1 MFSNKLRGLYFIV
14 GESQFLSRDFDNVLS
29 KSLDLGLNLLQYRF
43 DSENFFIEH
52 EEKILNVIDKVKS
65 YESINIVNNF
75 YTLLDRFSFDGIHLG
90 QSDIPLDLVKYISND
105 KIIGVSCYNNLDL
118 AKDAVRYDIDYVSF
132 GSYTHSLTK
141 QNAKKMNK
149 KELKKVSN
157 FSLLPKTIIGGI
169 DLSNIDDYELK
180 NFEMIAASKGIM
192 ECNDLDKLFM
202 LAKQQ

>member
-14 GESQFLSRDFDNVLS
+14 GESQFLSHDFDNILS

-43 DSENFFIEH
+43 NSENFFIEH
-52 EEKILNVIDKVKS
+52 EEKILNAIDKVKS

-75 YTLLDRFSFDGIHLG
+75 YTVLDRFSFDGIHLG

-105 KIIGVSCYNNLDL
+105 KIIGVSCYNNFNL

-169 DLSNIDDYELK
+169 DLSNIDDQELK

-202 LAKQQ
+202 LAKK

>member
-1 MFSNKLRGLYFIV
+1 MLSNKLRGLYFIV
-14 GESQFLSRDFDNVLS
+14 GESQFLSHDFDNILS

-43 DSENFFIEH
+43 DSEDFFIEH
-52 EEKILNVIDKVKS
+52 EEKILNAIDKVKS

-75 YTLLDRFSFDGIHLG
+75 YTVLDRFSFDGIHLG

-105 KIIGVSCYNNLDL
+105 KIIGVSCYNNFNL

-132 GSYTHSLTK
+132 GSYTHSITK

-169 DLSNIDDYELK
+169 DLSNIDDQELK
-180 NFEMIAASKGIM
+180 NFEMIAASRGIM

-202 LAKQQ
+202 LAKK

>member
-1 MFSNKLRGLYFIV
+1 MLSNKLRGLYFIV
-14 GESQFLSRDFDNVLS
+14 GESQFLSHDFDNILS

-52 EEKILNVIDKVKS
+52 EEKILNAIDKVKS

-169 DLSNIDDYELK
+169 DLSNIDDQELK

>member
-1 MFSNKLRGLYFIV
+1 MLSNKLRGLYFIV
-14 GESQFLSRDFDNVLS
+14 GESQFLSHDFDNILS

-52 EEKILNVIDKVKS
+52 EEKILNAIDKVKS

-75 YTLLDRFSFDGIHLG
+75 YTVLDRFSFDGIHLG

-105 KIIGVSCYNNLDL
+105 KIIGVSCYNNFNL
-118 AKDAVRYDIDYVSF
+118 AKDAVRYDVDYVSF

-169 DLSNIDDYELK
+169 DLSNIDDQELK

-202 LAKQQ
+202 LAKK

>member
-1 MFSNKLRGLYFIV
+1 MLSNKLRGLYFIV
-14 GESQFLSRDFDNVLS
+14 GESQFLSRDFDNILS

-52 EEKILNVIDKVKS
+52 EEKILNAIDKVKS

-75 YTLLDRFSFDGIHLG
+75 YTVLDRFSFDGIHLG

-105 KIIGVSCYNNLDL
+105 KIIGVSCYNNFNL

-169 DLSNIDDYELK
+169 DLSNIDDQELK

-202 LAKQQ
+202 LAKK

>member
-14 GESQFLSRDFDNVLS
+14 GESQFLSHDFDNILS

-52 EEKILNVIDKVKS
+52 EEKILNAIDKVKS

-75 YTLLDRFSFDGIHLG
+75 YTVLDRFSFDGIHLG

-105 KIIGVSCYNNLDL
+105 KIIGVSCYNNFNL
-118 AKDAVRYDIDYVSF
+118 AKDGFKYDIDYVSF

-169 DLSNIDDYELK
+169 NLSNIDDYELK

-202 LAKQQ
+202 LAKR

>member
-1 MFSNKLRGLYFIV
+1 MLSNKLRGLYFIV

-52 EEKILNVIDKVKS
+52 EEKILNAIDKVKS

-169 DLSNIDDYELK
+169 DLSNINDYELK
-180 NFEMIAASKGIM
+180 NFEIIAASKGIM

-202 LAKQQ
+202 LAKK

>member
-14 GESQFLSRDFDNVLS
+14 GESQFLSHDFNNILS

-52 EEKILNVIDKVKS
+52 EEKILNAIDKVKS

-75 YTLLDRFSFDGIHLG
+75 YTVLDRFRFDGIHLG

-105 KIIGVSCYNNLDL
+105 KIIGVSCYNNFNL

-149 KELKKVSN
+149 KELKKVN
-157 FSLLPKTIIGGI
+157 
-169 DLSNIDDYELK
+169 K
-180 NFEMIAASKGIM
+180 N
-192 ECNDLDKLFM
+192 
-202 LAKQQ
+202 

>member
-14 GESQFLSRDFDNVLS
+14 GESQFLSHDFNNILS

-43 DSENFFIEH
+43 NSENFFIEH
-52 EEKILNVIDKVKS
+52 EEKILNAIDKVKS

-105 KIIGVSCYNNLDL
+105 KIIGVSCYNNFNL

-202 LAKQQ
+202 LAKR

>member
-14 GESQFLSRDFDNVLS
+14 GESQFLSHDFNNILS

-43 DSENFFIEH
+43 DSEDFFIEH
-52 EEKILNVIDKVKS
+52 EEKILNAIDKVKS

-105 KIIGVSCYNNLDL
+105 KIIGVSCYNNFNL

-132 GSYTHSLTK
+132 GAYMQSLTK

-169 DLSNIDDYELK
+169 NLSNIDDYELK
-180 NFEMIAASKGIM
+180 NFEMIAASRGIM

-202 LAKQQ
+202 LAKK

>member
-1 MFSNKLRGLYFIV
+1 MLSNKLRGLYFIV
-14 GESQFLSRDFDNVLS
+14 GESQFLSHDFDNILS

-43 DSENFFIEH
+43 DSEDFFIEH
-52 EEKILNVIDKVKS
+52 EEKILNAIDKVKS

-105 KIIGVSCYNNLDL
+105 KIIGVSCYNNFNL

-169 DLSNIDDYELK
+169 NLSNIDDYELK

-202 LAKQQ
+202 LAKK

>member
-1 MFSNKLRGLYFIV
+1 MLSNKLRGLYFIV
-14 GESQFLSRDFDNVLS
+14 GESQFLSHDFDNILS

-52 EEKILNVIDKVKS
+52 EEKILNAIDKVKS

-75 YTLLDRFSFDGIHLG
+75 YTVLDRFSFDGIHLG

-105 KIIGVSCYNNLDL
+105 KIIGVSCYNNFNL

-169 DLSNIDDYELK
+169 DLSNIADQELK

-202 LAKQQ
+202 LAKK

>member
-1 MFSNKLRGLYFIV
+1 MLSNKLRGLYFIV
-14 GESQFLSRDFDNVLS
+14 GESQFLSHDFDNILS

-52 EEKILNVIDKVKS
+52 EEKILNAIDKVKS

-75 YTLLDRFSFDGIHLG
+75 YTVLDRFSFDGIHLG

-105 KIIGVSCYNNLDL
+105 KIIGVSCYNNFNL
-118 AKDAVRYDIDYVSF
+118 AKDAVRYDIAYVSF

-169 DLSNIDDYELK
+169 DLSNIDDQELK

-202 LAKQQ
+202 LAKK

>member
-43 DSENFFIEH
+43 DSEDFFIEH
-52 EEKILNVIDKVKS
+52 EEKILNAIDKVKS

-105 KIIGVSCYNNLDL
+105 KIIGVSCYNNFNL

-132 GSYTHSLTK
+132 GAYMQSLTK

-149 KELKKVSN
+149 KELKEVSN

-169 DLSNIDDYELK
+169 NLSNIDDYELK

>member
-1 MFSNKLRGLYFIV
+1 MLSNKLRGLYFIV
-14 GESQFLSRDFDNVLS
+14 GESQFLSHDFDNILS

-43 DSENFFIEH
+43 DSENFFVEH
-52 EEKILNVIDKVKS
+52 EEKILNAIDKVKS

-75 YTLLDRFSFDGIHLG
+75 YTVLDRFSFDGIHLG

-105 KIIGVSCYNNLDL
+105 KIIGVSCYNNLNL

-169 DLSNIDDYELK
+169 NLSNIDDQELK

-202 LAKQQ
+202 LAKK

>member
-1 MFSNKLRGLYFIV
+1 MLSNKLRGLYFIV
-14 GESQFLSRDFDNVLS
+14 GESQFLSHDFNNILS

-52 EEKILNVIDKVKS
+52 EEKILNAIDKVKS

-75 YTLLDRFSFDGIHLG
+75 YTVLDRFSFDGIHLG

-105 KIIGVSCYNNLDL
+105 KIIGVSCYNNFNL

-169 DLSNIDDYELK
+169 NLSNIDDQELK

-202 LAKQQ
+202 LAKK

>member
-1 MFSNKLRGLYFIV
+1 MLSNKLRGLYFIV
-14 GESQFLSRDFDNVLS
+14 GESQFLSHDFDNILS
-29 KSLDLGLNLLQYRF
+29 KSLGLGLNLLQYRF

-52 EEKILNVIDKVKS
+52 EEKILNAIDKVKS

-75 YTLLDRFSFDGIHLG
+75 YTVLDRFSFDGIHLG

-105 KIIGVSCYNNLDL
+105 KIIGVSCYNNFNL

-169 DLSNIDDYELK
+169 DLSNIDDQELK

-202 LAKQQ
+202 LAKK

>member
-14 GESQFLSRDFDNVLS
+14 GESQFLSHDFNNILS

-52 EEKILNVIDKVKS
+52 EEKILNAIDKVKS

-75 YTLLDRFSFDGIHLG
+75 YTVLDRFSFDGIHLG

-105 KIIGVSCYNNLDL
+105 KIIGVSCYNNFNL

-202 LAKQQ
+202 LAKK

>member
-1 MFSNKLRGLYFIV
+1 MLSNKLRGLYFIV
-14 GESQFLSRDFDNVLS
+14 GESQFLSHDFDNILS

-43 DSENFFIEH
+43 DSEDFFIEH
-52 EEKILNVIDKVKS
+52 EEKILNAIDKVKS

-75 YTLLDRFSFDGIHLG
+75 YTVLDRFSFDGIHLG

-105 KIIGVSCYNNLDL
+105 KIIGVSCYNNFNL

-169 DLSNIDDYELK
+169 DLSNIDDQELK

-202 LAKQQ
+202 LAKK

>member
-14 GESQFLSRDFDNVLS
+14 GENQFLSHDFDNILS

-43 DSENFFIEH
+43 NSENFFIEH
-52 EEKILNVIDKVKS
+52 AEKILNAIDKVKS

-105 KIIGVSCYNNLDL
+105 KIIGVSCYNNFNL

-202 LAKQQ
+202 LAKK

>member
-14 GESQFLSRDFDNVLS
+14 GESQFLSHDFNNILS

-52 EEKILNVIDKVKS
+52 EEKILKAIDKVKS

-105 KIIGVSCYNNLDL
+105 KIIGVSCYNNFNL
-118 AKDAVRYDIDYVSF
+118 AKDAFKYDIDYVSF
-132 GSYTHSLTK
+132 GAYMQSLTK

-149 KELKKVSN
+149 KELKEVSN

-169 DLSNIDDYELK
+169 NLSNIDDYELK

-202 LAKQQ
+202 LAKK

>member
-43 DSENFFIEH
+43 DSEDFFIEH
-52 EEKILNVIDKVKS
+52 EEKILNAIDKVKS

-105 KIIGVSCYNNLDL
+105 KIIGVSCYNNFNL

-132 GSYTHSLTK
+132 GAYMQSLTK

-149 KELKKVSN
+149 KELKEVSN

-169 DLSNIDDYELK
+169 NLSNIDDYELK

-202 LAKQQ
+202 LAKK

>member
-14 GESQFLSRDFDNVLS
+14 GENQFLSHDFDNILS

-43 DSENFFIEH
+43 NSENFFIEH
-52 EEKILNVIDKVKS
+52 EEKILNAIDKVKS

-105 KIIGVSCYNNLDL
+105 KIIGVSCYNNFNL

-141 QNAKKMNK
+141 QNDKKMNK

-202 LAKQQ
+202 LAKK

>member
-1 MFSNKLRGLYFIV
+1 MLSNKLRGLYFIV
-14 GESQFLSRDFDNVLS
+14 GENQFLSHDFDNILS

-43 DSENFFIEH
+43 NSENFFIEH
-52 EEKILNVIDKVKS
+52 EEKILNAIDKVKS

-75 YTLLDRFSFDGIHLG
+75 YTVLDRFSFDGIHLG

-105 KIIGVSCYNNLDL
+105 KIIGVSCYNNFNL

-169 DLSNIDDYELK
+169 DLSNIDDQELK

-202 LAKQQ
+202 LAKK

>member
-1 MFSNKLRGLYFIV
+1 MFNKKLRGLYFIV
-14 GESQFLSRDFDNVLS
+14 GENQFLSHAFDNILS

-52 EEKILNVIDKVKS
+52 EEKILNAIDKVKS

-105 KIIGVSCYNNLDL
+105 KIIGVSCYNNFNL

-192 ECNDLDKLFM
+192 ECDDLDKLFM
-202 LAKQQ
+202 LAKK

>member
-1 MFSNKLRGLYFIV
+1 MLSNKLKGLYFIV
-14 GESQFLSRDFDNVLS
+14 GESQFLSHDFDNILS

-52 EEKILNVIDKVKS
+52 EEKILKAIDKVKS

-105 KIIGVSCYNNLDL
+105 KIIGVSCYNNFNL

-132 GSYTHSLTK
+132 GAYMQSLTK

-149 KELKKVSN
+149 KELKEVSN

-169 DLSNIDDYELK
+169 NLSNIDDYELK

-202 LAKQQ
+202 LAKK

>member
-1 MFSNKLRGLYFIV
+1 MLSNKLRGLYFIV
-14 GESQFLSRDFDNVLS
+14 GESQFLSRDFDNILS

-52 EEKILNVIDKVKS
+52 EEKILNAIDKVKS

-75 YTLLDRFSFDGIHLG
+75 YTVLDRFSFDGIHLG

-105 KIIGVSCYNNLDL
+105 KIIGVSCYNNFNL
-118 AKDAVRYDIDYVSF
+118 AKDAVRYDVDYVSF

-169 DLSNIDDYELK
+169 DLSNIDDQEIK

-202 LAKQQ
+202 LAKK

>member
-1 MFSNKLRGLYFIV
+1 MFINKLKGLYFIV
-14 GESQFLSRDFDNVLS
+14 GESQFLSHDFDNILS

-90 QSDIPLDLVKYISND
+90 QSDISLDLVKYISND
-105 KIIGVSCYNNLDL
+105 KIIGVSCYNNFNL
-118 AKDAVRYDIDYVSF
+118 AKDAVKYDIDYVSF
-132 GSYTHSLTK
+132 GAYMQSFTK
-141 QNAKKMNK
+141 KNAKKMNK
-149 KELKKVSN
+149 KELKEVSD

-169 DLSNIDDYELK
+169 NLSNIDNSELK
-180 NFEMIAASKGIM
+180 NFEMIAVCKGIM
-192 ECNDLDKLFM
+192 ECNDLDKLFT
-202 LAKQQ
+202 LSNK

>member
-1 MFSNKLRGLYFIV
+1 MLSNKLRGLYFIV
-14 GESQFLSRDFDNVLS
+14 GESQFLSHDFDNILS

-52 EEKILNVIDKVKS
+52 EEKILNAIDKVKS

-105 KIIGVSCYNNLDL
+105 KIIGVSCYNNLNL

-202 LAKQQ
+202 LAKK

>member
-43 DSENFFIEH
+43 DSEDFFIEH
-52 EEKILNVIDKVKS
+52 EEKILNAIDKVKS

-105 KIIGVSCYNNLDL
+105 KIIGVSCYNNFNL

-132 GSYTHSLTK
+132 GAYMQALTK

-149 KELKKVSN
+149 KELKEVSN

-169 DLSNIDDYELK
+169 NLSNIDDYELK

-202 LAKQQ
+202 LAKK

>member
-14 GESQFLSRDFDNVLS
+14 GESQFLSHDFDNILS

-52 EEKILNVIDKVKS
+52 EEKILNAIDKVKS

-75 YTLLDRFSFDGIHLG
+75 YTVLDRFSFDGIHLG

-105 KIIGVSCYNNLDL
+105 KIIGVSCYNNFNL

-202 LAKQQ
+202 LAKK

>member
-1 MFSNKLRGLYFIV
+1 MFNKKLRGLYFIV
-14 GESQFLSRDFDNVLS
+14 GENQFLSHAFDNILS

-52 EEKILNVIDKVKS
+52 EEKILKAIDKVKS
-65 YESINIVNNF
+65 YDSINIVNNF

-105 KIIGVSCYNNLDL
+105 KIIGVSCYNNFNL

-132 GSYTHSLTK
+132 GAYMQSLTK

-149 KELKKVSN
+149 KELKEVSN
-157 FSLLPKTIIGGI
+157 FSLLPKAIIGGI
-169 DLSNIDDYELK
+169 NLSNIDDYELK

-202 LAKQQ
+202 LAKK

>member
-1 MFSNKLRGLYFIV
+1 MLSNKLRGLYFIV
-14 GESQFLSRDFDNVLS
+14 GESQFLSHDFDSILS

-52 EEKILNVIDKVKS
+52 EEKILNAIDKVKS

-75 YTLLDRFSFDGIHLG
+75 YTVLDRFSFDGIHLG

-105 KIIGVSCYNNLDL
+105 KIIGVSCYNNFNL

-169 DLSNIDDYELK
+169 NLSNIDDQELK

-202 LAKQQ
+202 LAKK

>member
-14 GESQFLSRDFDNVLS
+14 GENQFLSHDFDNILS

-43 DSENFFIEH
+43 DSENFFVEH
-52 EEKILNVIDKVKS
+52 EEKILNAIDKVKS

-105 KIIGVSCYNNLDL
+105 KIIGVSCYNNFNL

-169 DLSNIDDYELK
+169 DLSNIDDQELK

-202 LAKQQ
+202 LAKK

>member
-1 MFSNKLRGLYFIV
+1 MIINKLKGLYFIV
-14 GESQFLSRDFDNVLS
+14 GESQFLSHDFDNILS

-90 QSDIPLDLVKYISND
+90 QSDISLDLVKYISND
-105 KIIGVSCYNNLDL
+105 KIIGVSCYNNFNL
-118 AKDAVRYDIDYVSF
+118 AKDAVKYDIDYVSF
-132 GSYTHSLTK
+132 GAYMQSFTK
-141 QNAKKMNK
+141 KNAKKMNK
-149 KELKKVSN
+149 KELKEVSD

-169 DLSNIDDYELK
+169 NLSNIDNSELK
-180 NFEMIAASKGIM
+180 NFEMIAVCKGIM

-202 LAKQQ
+202 LSNK

>member
-14 GESQFLSRDFDNVLS
+14 GENQFLSHDFDNILS

-43 DSENFFIEH
+43 NSENFFIEH
-52 EEKILNVIDKVKS
+52 EEKILNAIDKVKS

-75 YTLLDRFSFDGIHLG
+75 YTVLDRFSFDGIHLG

-105 KIIGVSCYNNLDL
+105 KIIGVSCYNNFNL
-118 AKDAVRYDIDYVSF
+118 AKDAVRYEIDYVSF

-169 DLSNIDDYELK
+169 DLSNIDDQELK

-202 LAKQQ
+202 LAKK

>member
-14 GESQFLSRDFDNVLS
+14 GESQFLSHDFNNILS

-43 DSENFFIEH
+43 DSEDFFIEH
-52 EEKILNVIDKVKS
+52 EEKILNAIDKVKS

-105 KIIGVSCYNNLDL
+105 KIIGVSCYNNFNL

-132 GSYTHSLTK
+132 GAYMQSLTK

-169 DLSNIDDYELK
+169 NLSNIDDYELK

-202 LAKQQ
+202 LAKK

>member
-1 MFSNKLRGLYFIV
+1 MFNKKLRGLYFIV
-14 GESQFLSRDFDNVLS
+14 GENQFLSHAFDNILS

-52 EEKILNVIDKVKS
+52 EEKILKAIDKVKS

-105 KIIGVSCYNNLDL
+105 KIIGVSCYNNFNL

-132 GSYTHSLTK
+132 GAYMQSLTK

-149 KELKKVSN
+149 KELKEVSN

-169 DLSNIDDYELK
+169 NLSNIDDYELK
-180 NFEMIAASKGIM
+180 NFEMIAASKGRM
-192 ECNDLDKLFM
+192 E
-202 LAKQQ
+202 